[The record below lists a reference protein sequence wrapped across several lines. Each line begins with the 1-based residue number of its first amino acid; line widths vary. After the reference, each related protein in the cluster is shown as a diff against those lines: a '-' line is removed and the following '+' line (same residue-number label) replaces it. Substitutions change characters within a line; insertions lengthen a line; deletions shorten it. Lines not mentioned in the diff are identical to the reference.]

1 VFVVLAA
8 ANVGVIVVVDEA
20 VSDESTMLKAFP
32 KALVD
37 KSAKSV
43 ALDLASLK
51 AIFRACFRASV
62 LFYLSNV
69 KPLN

>member
-1 VFVVLAA
+1 MFVVLAA

-43 ALDLASLK
+43 ALDLAS
-51 AIFRACFRASV
+51 
-62 LFYLSNV
+62 
-69 KPLN
+69 